1 MKASRIIVFVL
12 AGLFLGARAQAQPA
26 QADPQAR
33 ARLRENINTLMLL
46 RMTEALDLTEEQTAK
61 LFPPLTRIGKE
72 KADLQRR
79 MGIEVSNVRAA
90 LQNDPVREP
99 DVLASVKRIRDL
111 RRAVREK
118 DEEFDAV
125 VEANLTPVQKGKYV
139 IFLVDFAG
147 GLGDRLNRARRVME
161 KIDRGS

>member
-1 MKASRIIVFVL
+1 MKASRIVAFIL
-12 AGLFLGARAQAQPA
+12 AGLVIGARGQAQPA

-46 RMTEALDLTEEQTAK
+46 RMTEALDLSEEQTAK
-61 LFPPLTRIGKE
+61 LFPPLTRIEKE

-79 MGIEVSNVRAA
+79 MATEVRTLREA
-90 LQNDPVREP
+90 LQSEPVREP
-99 DVLASVKRIRDL
+99 DVLASVNRVREL

-118 DEEFDAV
+118 DEEFEAV

-139 IFLVDFAG
+139 IFLVDFAR
-147 GLGDRLNRARRVME
+147 GLGERLNRARQV
-161 KIDRGS
+161 RGKN

>member
-1 MKASRIIVFVL
+1 MKADRIVVFVL
-12 AGLFLGARAQAQPA
+12 AVLFLGAWAEARPS

-46 RMTEALDLTEEQTAK
+46 RMTEALSLTEEQTAK
-61 LFPPLTRIGKE
+61 LFPPLTRIEKE

-79 MGIEVSNVRAA
+79 MGIEVRGLRAA
-90 LQNDPVREP
+90 LQSEPVREP
-99 DVLASVKRIRDL
+99 DVLSAVKRIREL
-111 RRAVREK
+111 RQSLREK

-139 IFLVDFAG
+139 IFLVDFAR
-147 GLGDRLNRARRVME
+147 GLGEKLNRARQ
-161 KIDRGS
+161 IRGKN